1 MKITQIEPIIV
12 AIPYELGVP
21 KPLMGTGQPRTT
33 MDALYIKVDT
43 DEGITGWG
51 EAFGFAACRAT
62 ATIVSGILAP
72 LAVGRDPRDIPVLMD
87 DFYRRFQ
94 SMGIN
99 GPAAFALAGFDIALW
114 DIAGKIVGQPIHRLL
129 GGPGRES
136 IPAYASILR
145 TGGEPDHV
153 RQSITKARERGYKAA
168 KLHERT
174 IPAVAAARSLVGE
187 HFPLTL
193 DTNCAWTFDQ
203 AVDMCQALEP
213 FDLGW
218 VEEPTYPASDYIA
231 MAKLRQATSIPIA
244 AGENLGS
251 LSEAMQI
258 LDADALDILQPDV
271 IKMGGIT
278 GAWKALALAA
288 EHGVRADPHSPYYG
302 PGLIASVHLIAALP
316 DDLMAEF
323 FFADLAASPLGDIIY
338 PVNGRMAVP
347 DGPGLGVEVD
357 MKILN
362 RYRVG

>member
-1 MKITQIEPIIV
+1 VKITQVEPIII

-33 MDALYIKVDT
+33 MDALYIRVDT

-72 LAVGRDPRDIPVLMD
+72 LAIGRDPGDIPALMD
-87 DFYRRFQ
+87 DFHRRFQ

-114 DIAGKIVGQPIHRLL
+114 DIAGKVAGQPIYRLL
-129 GGPGRES
+129 GGGERKS

-145 TGGEPDHV
+145 TGGNPDHV
-153 RQSITKARERGYKAA
+153 RQSITKAQERGYTAA

-174 IPAVAAARSLVGE
+174 VPAVAAARAFVGE
-187 HFPLTL
+187 RFPLML
-193 DTNCAWTFDQ
+193 DTNCAWTLGQ
-203 AVDMCQALEP
+203 AVEMCKALEP

-218 VEEPTYPASDYIA
+218 VEEPTYPASDYKA
-231 MAKLRQATSIPIA
+231 MAKLRGQTGIPIA

-251 LSEAMQI
+251 LGEAIQM
-258 LDADALDILQPDV
+258 LEAGAVDFLQPDV
-271 IKMGGIT
+271 IKMGGVT
-278 GAWKALALAA
+278 GTWKALELTAL
-288 EHGVRADPHSPYYG
+288 HGLRADPHSPYYG

-316 DDLMAEF
+316 SELMCEF

-338 PVNGRMAVP
+338 PMNGRMAVP
-347 DGPGLGVEVD
+347 NGPGLGVEVD
-357 MKILN
+357 MKVLT
-362 RYRVG
+362 RYRVA